1 MKDKTQYIKIAKEI
15 IRCYLDKKGAI
26 TEIGLLLNDEI
37 DGKYTNLKEHIIAIK
52 NIMDKALKEI
62 EKLEEK

>member
-1 MKDKTQYIKIAKEI
+1 MKNKTQYIKITKEI
-15 IRCYLDKKGAI
+15 IRCYLDKKEAI

-37 DGKYTNLKEHIIAIK
+37 DGKYTYLKKYIITIK

-62 EKLEEK
+62 ESLEEK